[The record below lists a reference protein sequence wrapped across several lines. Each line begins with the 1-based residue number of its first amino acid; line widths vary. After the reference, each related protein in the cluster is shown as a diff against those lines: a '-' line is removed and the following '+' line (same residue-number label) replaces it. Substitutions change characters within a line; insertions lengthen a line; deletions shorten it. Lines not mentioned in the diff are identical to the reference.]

1 MQNSIQDE
9 QNINDKKHT
18 SYKMGSMPIPKL
30 LLVMSLPAMLSM
42 LVQALYNIMDTV
54 YVGMFYSGL
63 GDTEYIAATQALSVA
78 FPIQL
83 IITAVG
89 LGIGIGANAIISK
102 KLGEGNRPDASKAA
116 NTAILMAFAAL
127 IIMSVIGIFATKPF
141 VEIVADASG
150 EGGLVIQYG
159 VDYLF
164 VVTVFSA
171 GMILELTGS
180 RILQATGNM
189 KIPMIAQM
197 VGAVIN
203 IALDPLFLF
212 GFQLGVRGAAIA
224 TVISQF
230 CSAGITYTVILFIQ
244 KEVKISI
251 FKNKY
256 SIRDILNNMNVGI
269 PAFFLNAVGALT
281 YISLLRIIKGYA
293 LGGIVQQ
300 VLGLYFKLNS
310 LIFMPIFGLMQ
321 GLLPILGYSYGAQNK
336 ERYKAALKLS
346 TMLSLGILLIGLLL
360 FETAPEL
367 LLSLFS
373 AGSSTLEI
381 GRSAMRI
388 IAISFPFAAIGINLI
403 NAYQSLQCGV
413 RSLIMSL
420 FRQLGIIV
428 PFAAIFANF
437 GAWGIWASYPV
448 SEFLTTLIFFPQI
461 FYVINKKFKQDGEKH
476 NANLPNSS
484 EPLDSEISAIAPTVE
499 AEQY

>member
-1 MQNSIQDE
+1 
-9 QNINDKKHT
+9 
-18 SYKMGSMPIPKL
+18 
-30 LLVMSLPAMLSM
+30 
-42 LVQALYNIMDTV
+42 
-54 YVGMFYSGL
+54 
-63 GDTEYIAATQALSVA
+63 
-78 FPIQL
+78 
-83 IITAVG
+83 
-89 LGIGIGANAIISK
+89 
-102 KLGEGNRPDASKAA
+102 
-116 NTAILMAFAAL
+116 
-127 IIMSVIGIFATKPF
+127 
-141 VEIVADASG
+141 
-150 EGGLVIQYG
+150 
-159 VDYLF
+159 
-164 VVTVFSA
+164 
-171 GMILELTGS
+171 
-180 RILQATGNM
+180 
-189 KIPMIAQM
+189 
-197 VGAVIN
+197 
-203 IALDPLFLF
+203 
-212 GFQLGVRGAAIA
+212 IA

-256 SIRDILNNMNVGI
+256 SVRDILNNMNVGI